1 MRHYEIVFFV
11 HPDQS
16 TQVPSMVERY
26 KNIVTEA
33 GGTIHRHEDWGRR
46 RLAYPIVKIHK
57 AHYVLFNIEC
67 NQEVIASL
75 QHAFRFNDAVLR
87 HLIISVPEPVTEMS
101 LMAKKQPDADA
112 EADESESPSSSER
125 TEKSK
130 PAYEAPQKE
139 DVSDAEVPLTEAV
152 VEPSAVIE
160 QKEQAV
166 EAEEQSE
173 PATQQEVPDQSENR
187 D

>member
-26 KNIVTEA
+26 KNIITEA

-46 RLAYPIVKIHK
+46 RLAYPVVKIHK
-57 AHYVLFNIEC
+57 AHYVLLNIEC

-87 HLIISVPEPVTEMS
+87 HLIISMPAPVTEMS
-101 LMAKKQPDADA
+101 LMAKKQP
-112 EADESESPSSSER
+112 EADEQESSPSSEPA
-125 TEKSK
+125 EKPKSVD
-130 PAYEAPQKE
+130 EAPQEE
-139 DVSDAEVPLTEAV
+139 DASDTEKISTKATE
-152 VEPSAVIE
+152 EPSAVIE
-160 QKEQAV
+160 EKKQAT
-166 EAEEQSE
+166 EEQSE